1 MISIS
6 RQNLQN
12 AITDVL
18 TCRSTIPACRLIKTD
33 VLFCL
38 NPKERNLSKPISR
51 PSTVMVAV
59 SSLSKCSFSCFRC
72 PITLELSSR
81 PHFGNSTS
89 PSLPARTRNPLGKK
103 PSTKSLQEWMTVFRN
118 ISNRLT
124 GWTSWE
130 ICKLKLRQLLFL
142 LFDLIFFSQ
151 YLLYNV
157 IIVQYSY
164 LEFQTFV
171 IPKDILLVHI
181 YLLFWLF
188 SSAI

>member
-1 MISIS
+1 M
-6 RQNLQN
+6 
-12 AITDVL
+12 
-18 TCRSTIPACRLIKTD
+18 
-33 VLFCL
+33 F
-38 NPKERNLSKPISR
+38 
-51 PSTVMVAV
+51 
-59 SSLSKCSFSCFRC
+59 FFFCFRC

-81 PHFGNSTS
+81 PHSGNSTS

-118 ISNRLT
+118 ISNHLT

-142 LFDLIFFSQ
+142 LFDLIFSLSIPSLQ
-151 YLLYNV
+151 RYNSA
-157 IIVQYSY
+157 IFSY

-181 YLLFWLF
+181 YLLF
-188 SSAI
+188 